1 MLPLQGTA
9 SVSFEIPSISESNAG
24 VYRCV
29 ATNADGRDER
39 SVELIVES
47 GGGGGGEY
55 LSVRAAQE
63 YVAVREGDAAEL
75 ACVATGACHVIE
87 LTQLLCS

>member
-47 GGGGGGEY
+47 GGGGGEY

>member
-1 MLPLQGTA
+1 MRDCVLPLQGTA

-24 VYRCV
+24 VYRCL

-75 ACVATGACHVIE
+75 ACVATGTCH
-87 LTQLLCS
+87 LT